1 MRIWAMSPFDYDSYK
16 EYVNTRIAGM
26 PKNGR
31 GEFRKIAEH
40 LGVHS
45 TLISHI
51 FRGDTEL
58 TLEQAVSLAKY
69 WGLNDFECE
78 YFLNLVQRSR
88 AGTPALRTVIDRR
101 LDQQREQAAQIS
113 KRISPQ
119 RILDEKDKALFYSEW
134 YYSGIRLLSS
144 VPGFQD
150 TDSIA
155 VKLGLSKTAIH
166 RAVEFLLE
174 TGLCKMVD
182 GKLQHAVQTTH
193 VPADSPLASRHH
205 KNWRLKAMERYP
217 NLGPS
222 ELAFTMPVTLSL
234 ADAKKVRKMIVNFI
248 QDIDKVFDSSP
259 SEKLSCLNIDWIDVD

>member
-1 MRIWAMSPFDYDSYK
+1 M
-16 EYVNTRIAGM
+16 ERIAGM
-26 PKNGR
+26 PKGGR
-31 GEFRKIAEH
+31 GEFRKIASH
-40 LGVHS
+40 LSVHS

-51 FRGDTEL
+51 FRGAADL

-69 WGLNDFECE
+69 LGLNDFECE
-78 YFLNLVQRSR
+78 YFLNLVQKAR
-88 AGTPALRTVIDRR
+88 AGTPALRAVFERR

-119 RILDEKDKALFYSEW
+119 RVLDEKDKAMFYSEW
-134 YYSGIRLLSS
+134 FYSAIRLICS

-155 VKLGLSKTAIH
+155 AHFQLNKSTVS

-174 TGLCKMVD
+174 TGLCKMND
-182 GKLQHAVQTTH
+182 GKLEHAVQTTH

-217 NLGPS
+217 YLGSS
-222 ELAFTMPVTLSL
+222 ELAFTMPVTLSA
-234 ADAKKVRKMIVNFI
+234 ADILRVRKMLLNFI
-248 QDIDKVFDSSP
+248 QEVDRVFDKSP
-259 SEKLSCLNIDWIDVD
+259 SEKLCCLNIDWLEVE